1 MMRRGLIIAAF
12 VALVAVAVAG
22 WVRKPAPA
30 FAQTPY
36 PYTQTA
42 YNQTAA
48 QTPYPYSQ
56 SAYNQTAPGVWDA
69 QAMPAGYA
77 NPCGPAVTPAYYYPS
92 QAPAYRSVV
101 YRRYTPTRRVV
112 RNRPF
117 SHSAAIVA
125 GSAGVGAAIGA
136 LAGGGKGA
144 GIGAL
149 SGGAA
154 GFIYDRLTHRRVSY
168 Q

>member
-36 PYTQTA
+36 
-42 YNQTAA
+42 
-48 QTPYPYSQ
+48 Q
-56 SAYNQTAPGVWDA
+56 SAYNQTSATPYPYGQSAYNQAAPGVWDA
-69 QAMPAGYA
+69 QAMQAGYA

-101 YRRYTPTRRVV
+101 YRRYTPTSTRRVV